1 MSDGVIGC
9 PSEGCPGLRAECAR
23 AGADCPHHPHH
34 PHHPRP
40 VWLRSLALPG
50 HPRRVWLHSH
60 VLLGCPHVVGVV
72 EDPES
77 PCLDAQALLCG
88 DHWVPQCHAG
98 GFQLVIHVLQ
108 PCCHDGDSV
117 HQLLVHCWE
126 SSPRWWLSR
135 PCAVAGTDCPHQPY
149 HPRSVWLCSLV
160 LLGHPRTVW
169 LCSCF
174 ARVSRRGWCGPRW
187 RLPIAAPCAPTLLS
201 SW

>member
-1 MSDGVIGC
+1 MVAFSC
-9 PSEGCPGLRAECAR
+9 
-23 AGADCPHHPHH
+23 
-34 PHHPRP
+34 
-40 VWLRSLALPG
+40 LPG
-50 HPRRVWLHSH
+50 HPRRVWLHCH

-126 SSPRWWLSR
+126 SSSQWWLSR
-135 PCAVAGTDCPHQPY
+135 PCAVAGTDCPRQPY

-160 LLGHPRTVW
+160 LLGHLRTVW
-169 LCSCF
+169 LGSLVLPGCPHVVGVPPLEASNCCSMCSNLAVIMVTWSINCWF
-174 ARVSRRGWCGPRW
+174 
-187 RLPIAAPCAPTLLS
+187 IAGNSLLDGG
-201 SW
+201 